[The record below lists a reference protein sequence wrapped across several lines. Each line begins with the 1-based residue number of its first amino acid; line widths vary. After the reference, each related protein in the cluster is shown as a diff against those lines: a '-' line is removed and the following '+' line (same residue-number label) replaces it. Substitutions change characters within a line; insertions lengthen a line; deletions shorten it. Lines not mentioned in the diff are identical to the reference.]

1 MLQWER
7 PKVSERFGES
17 VQTGLDVASLRG
29 QGNFR
34 RLTCGHM
41 GPEVREKSGHK
52 TRGSH
57 W

>member
-1 MLQWER
+1 MLGWGR

-34 RLTCGHM
+34 RLTRGHM
-41 GPEVREKSGHK
+41 GPKVREKSRHK

>member
-1 MLQWER
+1 M
-7 PKVSERFGES
+7 SERFGES

-34 RLTCGHM
+34 RLTRGHM
-41 GPEVREKSGHK
+41 GPKVREKSRHK